1 MATIYLKSQPGI
13 IHSLKLLAIFRL
25 PRCIMVSRSPL
36 STPAAQVVNVSVNK
50 DQYHCLLS
58 EFVVVVIGRYI
69 EVIVLIG
76 TILKV
81 RSVGWGFRF
90 KLLAHFFHPISSRR
104 VRLLMAST
112 WNWPK
117 DYWAASLSRLKD
129 RQFFGTSQYAIYCFR
144 VFLTPSAPEKL

>member
-36 STPAAQVVNVSVNK
+36 STPATQVVNVSVNK

-69 EVIVLIG
+69 IVRVPSTNYGYIEVIVLIG

-81 RSVGWGFRF
+81 RSVG
-90 KLLAHFFHPISSRR
+90 
-104 VRLLMAST
+104 
-112 WNWPK
+112 
-117 DYWAASLSRLKD
+117 
-129 RQFFGTSQYAIYCFR
+129 
-144 VFLTPSAPEKL
+144 